1 MKKLIIVFIMLFLAN
16 ISFADNGKIKII
28 CTFSDYAAI
37 AQEIAKDKAEI
48 EYIAAGDQD
57 PHFVAP
63 KPSYAMMLNKADMLI
78 TTGMDLEVWITTLMD
93 KARNKKIIDGANGF
107 VGVSDGIKILEK
119 VDKGDRTEGDVHL
132 SGNPHIN
139 TSPVNWKYIAKNI
152 TIGLKKVDPANAAFY
167 EKNRDAFITKVDNA
181 IFGEQLVKLFGG
193 ESLTEMLLNHT
204 LFEFLKNDYEGKKL
218 SSLLGGWLK
227 ESESFRGKKII
238 TYHKNWS
245 YLTDF
250 LGLEV
255 LGYIEPK
262 PGIPPSAKHVQY
274 MTNLIKEQNITLMIV
289 ASYFEKKTAM
299 MIEDKTG
306 IKAVYFPLFSK
317 TIDGI
322 DDPFKLMDYWVKQI
336 KTNIK

>member
-1 MKKLIIVFIMLFLAN
+1 MKKLIIVFIMMFLAT
-16 ISFADNGKIKII
+16 ISFADNGKIKIV

-37 AQEIAKDKAEI
+37 AKEIAKDKAEI
-48 EYIAAGDQD
+48 EYIAVGDQD

-78 TTGMDLEVWITTLMD
+78 TTGMDLEVWITTLID

-107 VGVSDGIKILEK
+107 VGVADGIKILEK

-152 TIGLKKVDPANAAFY
+152 TIGLKKVDPANASFY
-167 EKNRDAFITKVDNA
+167 EKNRDAFISKVDNA

-204 LFEFLKNDYEGKKL
+204 LFEFLENDYEGKKL
-218 SSLLGGWLK
+218 SSILGGWLK
-227 ESESFRGKKII
+227 ETESFRGKKII
-238 TYHKNWS
+238 AYHKNWS

-274 MTNLIKEQNITLMIV
+274 MTNLIKEQNIKLMIV
-289 ASYFEKKTAM
+289 ASYFEKKTAV

-306 IKAVYFPLFSK
+306 IKAVYFPLFCK
-317 TIDGI
+317 TVDGI
-322 DDPFKLMDYWVKQI
+322 DDPFKLMDYWVGQI